1 MEGREEGTRYEG
13 AEGRKG
19 PGGSRAPPPPR
30 YVPAGPGR
38 KGGPLR
44 LRRVGHRIG
53 GLGPCTVRRAC
64 GSGGTL
70 AIVSPHQ

>member
-1 MEGREEGTRYEG
+1 MRYEG

-19 PGGSRAPPPPR
+19 PGDSRAPPPPR
-30 YVPAGPGR
+30 YAPAGPGR
-38 KGGPLR
+38 KGRAAACGG
-44 LRRVGHRIG
+44 VGHRIG